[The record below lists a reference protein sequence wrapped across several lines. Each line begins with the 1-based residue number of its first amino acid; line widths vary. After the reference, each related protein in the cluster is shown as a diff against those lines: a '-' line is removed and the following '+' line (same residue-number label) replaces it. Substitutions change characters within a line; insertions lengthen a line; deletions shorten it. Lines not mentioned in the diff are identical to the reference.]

1 MKISIYLTAIATTVI
16 TCLGTA
22 AVRAQGVFVQ
32 PFPST
37 GYSSTTIYVPST
49 IPDRGYTSSPS
60 EYGAVDPNLYQNNRT
75 FGSTTT
81 TYDYS
86 PNYDYN
92 PNYDN
97 NVTYGSRYR
106 NYPNP
111 ARVTCSISIIG
122 SPIPSPIALGAN
134 GQPCQ

>member
-16 TCLGTA
+16 TCLGTG

-37 GYSSTTIYVPST
+37 GYSSTTIFVPSNV
-49 IPDRGYTSSPS
+49 PDRGYTSSPI
-60 EYGAVDPNLYQNNRT
+60 EYGAVDPNLYQKNST

-81 TYDYS
+81 I
-86 PNYDYN
+86 YDYN
-92 PNYDN
+92 TNYDN
-97 NVTYGSRYR
+97 NATYGSRYR
-106 NYPNP
+106 NYRNP
-111 ARVTCSISIIG
+111 ARVICSTSIIG

-134 GQPCQ
+134 GQPCR